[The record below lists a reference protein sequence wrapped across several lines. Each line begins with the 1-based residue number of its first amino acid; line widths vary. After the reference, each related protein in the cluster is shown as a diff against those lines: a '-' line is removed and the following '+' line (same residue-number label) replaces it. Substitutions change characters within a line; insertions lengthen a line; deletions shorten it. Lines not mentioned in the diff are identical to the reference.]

1 MDVHLW
7 HAAVCSNIQGVPKIT
22 QHLLILS
29 ISNDLVTVPF
39 VHLYDVVGKLLS
51 HNCGKIQTKYLN
63 GHCVITF
70 LPKVLKNRFAQV
82 LMFR

>member
-1 MDVHLW
+1 MQPV
-7 HAAVCSNIQGVPKIT
+7 QGVPKKT
-22 QHLLILS
+22 QHLLKLS
-29 ISNDLVTVPF
+29 ISKELVIVPF
-39 VHLYDVVGKLLS
+39 VYLYDVVGKVFS
-51 HNCGKIQTKYLN
+51 HNCGKNQTKYLN

>member
-1 MDVHLW
+1 MIIV
-7 HAAVCSNIQGVPKIT
+7 IQGVPKKP
-22 QHLLILS
+22 QHLLILP
-29 ISNDLVTVPF
+29 IAKYLVIVPF
-39 VHLYDVVGKLLS
+39 VHLYDVVGKIFL